1 MILFTS
7 SNHEFKIL
15 SVDLWLLF
23 DHWYYTHLRIRW
35 YCSLRP
41 IMSSRSC
48 LSWQPASQVPQQLAQ
63 QNDASV
69 VGQGR
74 VFYTEDRRKP
84 EGNYRKTGIW
94 SKRVAPQ
101 ADTVSR
107 WGAGL
112 HSRREEERPLQGRLG
127 TQAPSLETRS
137 SCCTLTA
144 VLGFR
149 ALPHFWDFHFPKDG
163 LWFLWFLS
171 PAPSSFPQSL

>member
-1 MILFTS
+1 MIYDL
-7 SNHEFKIL
+7 KR
-15 SVDLWLLF
+15 SVDLRLF
-23 DHWYYTHLRIRW
+23 FYHWCYIHLRIRW
-35 YCSLRP
+35 SCSLRP

-48 LSWQPASQVPQQLAQ
+48 LSWQQASQAPQQLAQ

-74 VFYTEDRRKP
+74 VFDTEDRRKP
-84 EGNYRKTGIW
+84 EGNVIVIYRNIW
-94 SKRVAPQ
+94 TKRVAPQ

-144 VLGFR
+144 VIGFR
-149 ALPHFWDFHFPKDG
+149 ALPHFWDFQFPWVG

-171 PAPSSFPQSL
+171 QVSSSFPQSL